1 MPNKRSPEAME
12 RRAQRRFARIL
23 VSKSGLGDPIQ
34 AENINILL
42 HDQIA
47 DSLEKAFGYADM
59 SIVDK
64 FEKGEILSDNRGR
77 GTLQKLTQ

>member
-1 MPNKRSPEAME
+1 M
-12 RRAQRRFARIL
+12 
-23 VSKSGLGDPIQ
+23 
-34 AENINILL
+34 

-64 FEKGEILSDNRGR
+64 FEKGEVLADSRGR
-77 GTLQKLTQ
+77 GSLQRSKD